1 MFNEIVALLKSELD
15 ICAIPTNQMKTFC
28 AMFGVSIAKC
38 KDLVYNYMRSI
49 LHTTAERIFYM
60 NIAVLI
66 KQVPGTT
73 QVEIDPVTG
82 TLKRDGAAAKLNPYD
97 LFALEEALKLK
108 EKNDASVVVVTM
120 GPPQAAAVV
129 KEAVYMGCDGG
140 YVLSDRRFA
149 GADVLA
155 TSATLAYGLANVA
168 KDMGI
173 DGFDLVLC
181 GKQTT
186 DGDTAQ
192 VGPSVAERL
201 GVPHIANTLEITE
214 LSDSDIVL
222 RADMGDTE
230 QTVKLP
236 LPALL
241 TFEKD
246 VNTPRLP
253 SIKRKY
259 EIGGNEGLVKFMSL
273 DDFADKDASKYGQSG
288 SPTRVERIFPPES
301 SDDRVVYKEGKLS
314 EILLDELKKMKLV

>member
-1 MFNEIVALLKSELD
+1 
-15 ICAIPTNQMKTFC
+15 
-28 AMFGVSIAKC
+28 
-38 KDLVYNYMRSI
+38 
-49 LHTTAERIFYM
+49 M

-108 EKNDASVVVVTM
+108 QSRGASVTVITM
-120 GPPQAAAVV
+120 GPPQASAVV

-155 TSATLAYGLANVA
+155 TSKTLSGGLAKIAVQ
-168 KDMGI
+168 KGI
-173 DGFDLVLC
+173 GKFDLILC

-192 VGPSVAERL
+192 VGPAVAERL
-201 GVPHIANTLEITE
+201 DIPHVANTLEIKSIDET
-214 LSDSDIVL
+214 SVVIT
-222 RADMGDTE
+222 ADMGDTE
-230 QTVKLP
+230 QTLKLS

-259 EIGGNEGLVKFMSL
+259 ELGEDAELVSFMSL
-273 DDFADKDASKYGQSG
+273 DDFDEKDASLYGQNG

-301 SDDRVVYKEGKLS
+301 SDERIIYSQGDLAKVM
-314 EILLDELKKMKLV
+314 LDELKGLKLI